1 VGCGDLGWYLEAVP
15 YGHPLFGKLQR
26 CDCAAAARQGRDM
39 QRRLGDELGSLAHCT
54 FESFRLDRPLPAFEW
69 DGKPIGTATQR
80 QFLRDAHRRAV
91 AYAESPR
98 GWLYLHG
105 AFGAGKSYLAAAIAN
120 HQVAAGRRVRYRTVT
135 GLLDALRAAIRER
148 KADDLLIDLLS
159 CDLLVLDEL
168 SPQHLSD
175 AASDWAFDKID
186 RLINE
191 RLHLPTVITSNRSYD
206 DLVAADDWRAERIA
220 DRIAGASS
228 TIWMPISSYRRLKQ
242 EAS

>member
-1 VGCGDLGWYLEAVP
+1 MRA
-15 YGHPLFGKLQR
+15 
-26 CDCAAAARQGRDM
+26 
-39 QRRLGDELGSLAHCT
+39 RLGDELGALAHCS
-54 FESFRLDRPLPAFEW
+54 FESFQLDRPLPPFQWE
-69 DGKPIGTATQR
+69 GKTISTATQR
-80 QFLRDAHRRAV
+80 QFLKDAARRAR

-98 GWLYLHG
+98 GWLYFHG
-105 AFGAGKSYLAAAIAN
+105 SFGAGKSYLAAAIAN

-135 GLLDALRAAIRER
+135 GLLDALRSAIRDR
-148 KADDLLIDLLS
+148 KTDELLIDLLS

-168 SPQHLSD
+168 APQHLSE

-220 DRIAGASS
+220 DRIAGVSVA
-228 TIWMPISSYRRLKQ
+228 IWMPVSSYRRLK
-242 EAS
+242 EVRHA